1 MRRWPREVNYAFIH
15 TLDTMRLFACRPLLR
30 QITPR
35 VYTKSAMLTAE
46 TPAAI
51 RHRVA
56 SLATPRL
63 RARYELRVL
72 RGVAPRSQKRSFG
85 TALKSN

>member
-56 SLATPRL
+56 SL